1 MVNENDIWKKRRKKA
16 GIRPEDVRSD
26 WSRDYAR
33 VIHSA
38 AFRRLQTKTQ
48 VLGLGE
54 GDFYRTRLT
63 HSMEVA
69 QIGMGIVNILGCK
82 YVNKEE
88 ICKSLPDTSLMNA
101 ICLSHDLGHPPF
113 GHGGEVALNVCMRNY
128 GGFEGNGQTLRI
140 LSKLDKYSDGY
151 GLNPTRRLLLGVLK
165 YPVSYS
171 VAVNDDAYGPLDQ
184 VHGFSKAKSQKP
196 PKCYLDSEKD
206 VVDWI
211 LDPFISSEREYF
223 TSLTKS
229 YDKKH
234 HKANCKGFD
243 TSIMELADDIS
254 YSLHDFEDSLALNMI
269 KESDWRERMEGKE
282 KLFNGLLPCN
292 MQFDTLTKYLF
303 SEHSHE
309 QRKNAIGTLI
319 NSLMTRV
326 MVDSVSESLEN
337 PLIKYNAK
345 LECNAEL
352 MRKLIFELV
361 EYKVIK
367 NPKIQQLEF
376 KGQKIVMDLFNA
388 FVSDP
393 ERLLPVET
401 ARLYAKADSDLTA
414 MRILCDYISGMT
426 DEYAARMHERLYSP
440 HRGSIFDVI

>member
-1 MVNENDIWKKRRKKA
+1 MVNENDAWKERRKEPWV
-16 GIRPEDVRSD
+16 RPKDVRSD

-254 YSLHDFEDSLALNMI
+254 YSLHDFEDSLALGMI
-269 KESDWRERMEGKE
+269 KESDWREQMKGKE
-282 KLFNGLLPCN
+282 ELFHDLLYSN
-292 MQFDTLTKYLF
+292 MKFEALTKSLF
-303 SEHSHE
+303 SEQSHE
-309 QRKNAIGTLI
+309 QRKNAIGALI

-326 MVDSVSESLEN
+326 TVDSVSINLEN
-337 PLIKYNAK
+337 PLIKYNAT
-345 LECNAEL
+345 LEYNAEL
-352 MRKLIFELV
+352 MRKAIFELV
-361 EYKVIK
+361 ESKVIK

-388 FVSDP
+388 FASDP

-401 ARLYAKADSDLTA
+401 ARLYANADSELAT